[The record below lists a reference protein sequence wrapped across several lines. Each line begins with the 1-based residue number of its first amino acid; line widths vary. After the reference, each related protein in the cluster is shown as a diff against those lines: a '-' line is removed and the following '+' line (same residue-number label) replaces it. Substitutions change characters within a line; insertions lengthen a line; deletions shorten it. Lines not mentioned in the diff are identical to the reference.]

1 MRRLHHF
8 NLSPEV
14 TEPVRRVAT
23 PRKPLPD
30 ALPPDD
36 MWRSRRVLSGSDWM
50 AAWVRKPIN
59 R

>member
-1 MRRLHHF
+1 MRRLQHV

-14 TEPVRRVAT
+14 DPPVRHVAV
-23 PRKPLPD
+23 PVKALPDPLPH
-30 ALPPDD
+30 DD